1 MIPHETRHG
10 PHRTADKKVP
20 CGRER
25 LPRTQ
30 WLPLRLAARAL
41 AHVSH
46 RCPGNP
52 FRGPRAPP
60 LLPHARPATSLA
72 PRGRPCA
79 RSRSGRQ
86 HALLPPARPAA
97 ARTPHSRPRAQPPP
111 ARPAADAAHTPRCR
125 LRALQSAATLRGR
138 PCAPWPCAPW
148 PPARP
153 AAAARVSNSR
163 TPRAPVCR
171 PHAGGERDLIAC
183 PVTV

>member
-10 PHRTADKKVP
+10 PHQTADKKVP

-60 LLPHARPATSLA
+60 LLPHARPATSCA

-86 HALLPPARPAA
+86 NALLPPARPAA
-97 ARTPHSRPRAQPPP
+97 ARTPHSRSRAQRPPP

-125 LRALQSAATLRGR
+125 LRALQSAA
-138 PCAPWPCAPW
+138 
-148 PPARP
+148 RP
-153 AAAARVSNSR
+153 AAA
-163 TPRAPVCR
+163 RAPRDR
-171 PHAGGERDLIAC
+171 PHASRPPAAPQPAAHARLGGLGGGCWRA
-183 PVTV
+183 